1 MKIASLLSS
10 ATEMLS
16 AWFGVVAGRNQ
27 PRMRLSAVGSWA
39 AARTRSHILAT
50 ASSAEIDRQV
60 RSLMAEG
67 AALYEIDTDL
77 LTTLDPD
84 LIVTQ
89 AQCDVCAVRYADVLA
104 AVASRPSLAG
114 TTILALNPRSLADVM
129 GDIQRLGAATGTVA
143 VAHQLLTAWLARIAA
158 VRGATADVDPQARTR
173 VAMVEWIEPLM
184 MSGNWVP
191 EIVALAGGRHDLTV
205 AGQYSP
211 YVKWE
216 DLLAY
221 DPEVIVIV
229 PCGFDL
235 ARTVSCWQS
244 LAALAGWQKISAV
257 RAGRIFAVDGN
268 AYFNRPGIRL
278 IDSLELL
285 AHLVH
290 PDRVA
295 EPPAAAEAWV
305 RLALEPS

>member
-10 ATEMLS
+10 ATEMLTALGLES
-16 AWFGVVAGRNQ
+16 SLVAISHECDYPPSVVGLPCA
-27 PRMRLSAVGSWA
+27 
-39 AARTRSHILAT
+39 TRSHILAT

-77 LTTLDPD
+77 LATLDPD

-114 TTILALNPRSLADVM
+114 TTILALNPQSLTDVIE
-129 GDIQRLGAATGTVA
+129 DIQRLGAATGTVA
-143 VAHQLLTAWLARIAA
+143 VAHQLQMAWLARIAA

-184 MSGNWVP
+184 LSGNWVP

-211 YVKWE
+211 YVKWD

-235 ARTVSCWQS
+235 RGPF
-244 LAALAGWQKISAV
+244 LAGSHWPRWPVGKRSARSELAGSLRSMAMPISTAQES
-257 RAGRIFAVDGN
+257 G
-268 AYFNRPGIRL
+268 
-278 IDSLELL
+278 
-285 AHLVH
+285 
-290 PDRVA
+290 
-295 EPPAAAEAWV
+295 
-305 RLALEPS
+305 